1 MISNG
6 YQIVYFRPHND
17 KTNLSLFIIVYQISP
32 PYFRLK
38 IISIT
43 FATQI
48 VQTLFVQTIC
58 VNTFFVLY
66 LLQRN

>member
-17 KTNLSLFIIVYQISP
+17 KTNLSLAIIVYQIFG
-32 PYFRLK
+32 PYFALK
-38 IISIT
+38 IISTI

-58 VNTFFVLY
+58 VGTFFVLY
-66 LLQRN
+66 L

>member
-17 KTNLSLFIIVYQISP
+17 KTNLSLVIIVYQILS
-32 PYFRLK
+32 PYFSPK
-38 IISIT
+38 IILNI

-58 VNTFFVLY
+58 VGTFFVLY
-66 LLQRN
+66 L